1 MPAADDRSFG
11 PYNHRM
17 RITRLIVVATLSL
30 LVATCAGDTQSGS
43 SAAEPWGANTVGGAE
58 LVKELAGGDKPVVVC
73 TAPPSMY
80 RMGHVPGAV
89 LHGPAS
95 DPRAHGELTAWAQ
108 SLPRTSSVVI
118 YCGCCPLA
126 YCPNLRPAYNA
137 LKDMGFA
144 RLRVLV
150 LPENFGT
157 DWVDR
162 GYPVER

>member
-1 MPAADDRSFG
+1 MG
-11 PYNHRM
+11 M
-17 RITRLIVVATLSL
+17 LRLISVGLLSVVA
-30 LVATCAGDTQSGS
+30 AACAAGS
-43 SAAEPWGANTVGGAE
+43 PDSQTEPWGSNTIAAAE
-58 LVKELAGGDKPVVVC
+58 LVKELSSADKPVVVC
-73 TAPPSMY
+73 TAPASMY
-80 RMGHVPGAV
+80 RMAHIPGAV

-95 DPRAHGELTAWAQ
+95 DPRAYSELTTWAQ

-137 LKDMGFA
+137 IKDMGFA
-144 RLRVLV
+144 RVRVLI

-157 DWVDR
+157 DWVER